1 MRESRP
7 VSSNFDS
14 YLTSAS
20 AVLPHPSPYLR
31 GAAIQH
37 PRWEPPLGASPV
49 QARVDTQSG
58 KICRVVDIAEAPWR
72 VILEA
77 GSPACIL
84 TSAREDCYDYT
95 ARDRTPA

>member
-1 MRESRP
+1 MRKSRP

-14 YLTSAS
+14 YRTSAS

-31 GAAIQH
+31 GAAIQQ
-37 PRWEPPLGASPV
+37 PRWEPSWNLLGASPV

-77 GSPACIL
+77 GASCVC
-84 TSAREDCYDYT
+84 SN
-95 ARDRTPA
+95 